1 MKKGLNSFINVFH
14 IGFCPNNL
22 ASGVAVAIP
31 AHLKH
36 QAESSKFNVS
46 FLNLCENN
54 TLKINNVKTY
64 QYKDISETIKILNE
78 DIPDIVIFHEIYR
91 IQFLKISKILRNKK
105 IPYII
110 IPHGGLTVEAQNQKK
125 LKKIL
130 GNFLLFNK
138 YIKNASGIQFLSES
152 EKKRSLGF
160 IKNQAVMV
168 SGNGMGITTKK
179 YKYHLPINMTY
190 IGRYDIYFK
199 GLDILLP
206 AIKKIHDNKNK
217 DIIINLYG
225 TGDEKE
231 VQFLKDYIMN
241 NNLSDICKINGPV
254 FLNEKKEVL
263 KITDVFIQTSRSEG
277 QPLGIIEALAN
288 AIPVIVTPGTGLA
301 NAVKSEKMGYEC
313 ELTSEDI
320 YDTILKCINE
330 KDNLEKMSENAI
342 KYAQK
347 NYDWEMITEKNYNN
361 YKSIIGG

>member
-1 MKKGLNSFINVFH
+1 MKNDLNNPINIFH

-36 QAESSKFNVS
+36 QAENSKFKVS

-54 TLKINNVKTY
+54 TLKISNVKIY
-64 QYKDISETIKILNE
+64 QYKDTTNVINILNE
-78 DIPDIVIFHEIYR
+78 NIPDIVIFHEIYR
-91 IQFLKISKILRNKK
+91 VQFLKISNILKKRK

-110 IPHGGLTVEAQNQKK
+110 IPHGSLTTEAQNQKK

-138 YIKNASGIQFLSES
+138 YINNANGIQFLSES
-152 EKKRSLGF
+152 EKNRSLKF
-160 IKNQAVMV
+160 IRKQVVMV
-168 SGNGMGITTKK
+168 SGNGMDLTPKK
-179 YKYHLPINMTY
+179 YQYHTPLNITY

-206 AIKKIHDNKNK
+206 AIKKLHESKNHD
-217 DIIINLYG
+217 ITINLYG
-225 TGDEKE
+225 IGEEKDI
-231 VQFLKDYIMN
+231 QFLKDYVVN
-241 NNLSDICKINGPV
+241 NNLSDICKINGPI
-254 FLNEKKEVL
+254 FSEEKKAVL

-301 NAVKSEKMGYEC
+301 KAVKSERMGYEC
-313 ELTSEDI
+313 KLTPEDI
-320 YDTILKCINE
+320 YTTILKCINE
-330 KDNLEKMSENAI
+330 KDNLEKMSSNAI

-347 NYDWEMITEKNYNN
+347 NYDWKIITEKNYNN
-361 YKSIIGG
+361 YKNIIGG